1 MSCSIRNHQ
10 IRPIPGGWSLSYN
23 HNGQEFRVTGHTPR
37 AIVERIAGIQRANGN
52 YQGDQDIWE
61 YCNAV
66 WESKAPERAMK
77 LAQPKTAEVKG
88 IGKSFKHEAE
98 RAPIDNSTTHWVQD
112 PAHYGPIIWFWLH
125 FFGHKFNKEDW
136 MMTINRITQILDPD
150 ASPGTGCA
158 TCFAEWQAILSF
170 VPPDVVTDEA
180 SAARWSFDA
189 HNRVNKKL
197 KKPVRGWAQCAKLYG
212 WKVTL

>member
-1 MSCSIRNHQ
+1 M
-10 IRPIPGGWSLSYN
+10 
-23 HNGQEFRVTGHTPR
+23 EK
-37 AIVERIAGIQRANGN
+37 IASIQRANSV
-52 YQGDQDIWE
+52 YQGDQEIWD

-66 WESKAPERAMK
+66 WEAKAPDRVTPSVT
-77 LAQPKTAEVKG
+77 QTASAVKG

-98 RAPIDNSTTHWVQD
+98 RAPINNSTAHWVQD
-112 PAHYGPIIWFWLH
+112 PAHYGPILWFWLH
-125 FFGHKFNKEDW
+125 FFGHSFNKEEW
-136 MMTINRITQILDPD
+136 LTTIARITRILDPV
-150 ASPGTGCA
+150 ASPGTGCS
-158 TCFAEWQAILSF
+158 TCFAEWQAIVSF
-170 VPPDVVTDEA
+170 IPPDAVTDEA

>member
-1 MSCSIRNHQ
+1 MSCKIRHHSL
-10 IRPIPGGWSLSYN
+10 RPIPGGWSLPYEQG
-23 HNGQEFRVTGHTPR
+23 GQAFHITGHSPN
-37 AIVERIAGIQRANGN
+37 AIVERIAVLQRANGA
-52 YQGDQDIWE
+52 YQGDQEIWD

-66 WESKAPERAMK
+66 WLEKAPSRAMRTEPMQ
-77 LAQPKTAEVKG
+77 ASASRG
-88 IGKSFKHEAE
+88 IGKSHKHAAE

-112 PAHYGPIIWFWLH
+112 PAHYGPILWFWLH
-125 FFGHKFNKEDW
+125 FFGHKFNKEEW
-136 MMTINRITQILDPD
+136 MMTIQRMTSILDPD

-170 VPPDVVTDEA
+170 LPPEVVNNEA
-180 SAARWSFDA
+180 EAARWSFDA